1 MKRKIKEYAI
11 ALGKVIL
18 EDKRGEKEIK
28 KIADNFIRLL
38 IRDRQLKNIRKIL
51 DLTEDFIL
59 RQKGNKKVL
68 IETAR
73 ELNPSLK
80 RNLLKS
86 LLKDGDLL
94 REKINCQLGAGVRV
108 TIDGKKQLDL
118 SLDRKIRELFVNIN

>member
-51 DLTEDFIL
+51 DLTEDLIL